1 MCDAIACPIA
11 MWRSTLSLFATSNV
25 REGSQGGVVSKNLL
39 PGDTLHEA
47 SHKCIPNTP
56 TCSFGILYHYV
67 EAVRACLISHHD
79 LEFSAIPF
87 GGEIEL
93 RQPFQSTAPD
103 TDELVCTL
111 IDIIDMHPGHRL
123 TMSISE
129 FVSVLTHL
137 NALVLPIVPQVTRSE
152 NLTALHISEEG
163 IKYYVWRSPFFNPA
177 MRVDDWVPQLPR
189 QLELLWQW
197 SKSLGM
203 ERLAA
208 MLLVG
213 KLWQTFDTGMLQPIL
228 LMMVLFQHFPGV
240 TGWWDT
246 VLRNGSN
253 FVKAFRTVMQM
264 EPGASDAGWMHRGQE
279 ITPHAIL
286 LIGSYVCLSG
296 KWDDILS
303 TGGQNTWT
311 FGPKDTKGTKGVPQ
325 EVPEGGGSLL
335 ALLAQCFP
343 SIETFLENLPTD
355 MPSDMPKTEKQ
366 KVPAVP

>member
-111 IDIIDMHPGHRL
+111 IDIIDMHPEHRL

-137 NALVLPIVPQVTRSE
+137 NASR
-152 NLTALHISEEG
+152 
-163 IKYYVWRSPFFNPA
+163 
-177 MRVDDWVPQLPR
+177 
-189 QLELLWQW
+189 
-197 SKSLGM
+197 
-203 ERLAA
+203 
-208 MLLVG
+208 
-213 KLWQTFDTGMLQPIL
+213 
-228 LMMVLFQHFPGV
+228 
-240 TGWWDT
+240 
-246 VLRNGSN
+246 
-253 FVKAFRTVMQM
+253 
-264 EPGASDAGWMHRGQE
+264 
-279 ITPHAIL
+279 
-286 LIGSYVCLSG
+286 
-296 KWDDILS
+296 
-303 TGGQNTWT
+303 
-311 FGPKDTKGTKGVPQ
+311 GVPIG
-325 EVPEGGGSLL
+325 P
-335 ALLAQCFP
+335 ADKIAH
-343 SIETFLENLPTD
+343 
-355 MPSDMPKTEKQ
+355 
-366 KVPAVP
+366 VPAQRWWLICSRGVVGRV